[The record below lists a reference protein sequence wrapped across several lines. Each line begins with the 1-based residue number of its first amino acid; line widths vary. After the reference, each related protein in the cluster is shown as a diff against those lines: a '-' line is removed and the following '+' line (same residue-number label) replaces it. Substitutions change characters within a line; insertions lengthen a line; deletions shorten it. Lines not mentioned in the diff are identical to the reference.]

1 MEPENNTKGRGSLVG
16 LVIIIIILVVG
27 GIYIWQSGVKNVEQ
41 QNQIDS
47 VTTEDSTDLNALN
60 QDLQNADLNVD
71 VNIDSLN

>member
-1 MEPENNTKGRGSLVG
+1 MG